1 MNKRIIALSLYL
13 ANLSQVHGQP
23 IEFGLQWDVDPE
35 KTQKIIEVI
44 QKSSAFLGKIN
55 IVPVDNQKGE
65 TIGLD
70 ATPVASTTD
79 TNNKDRETT
88 DPTGATANG
97 YLCEKVNF
105 DTEMKY
111 AKLDAW
117 AHRKDFQQKIAN
129 LIVNS
134 QGLALLMMGF
144 NGIKREPNSDIV
156 ANPLMQDVAVGWL
169 QKIRN
174 HGASQ
179 VFKEHVFG
187 SGEITIGSGKD
198 YENLDALVI
207 DAVSEFIEEQYR
219 NDEAMV
225 VTCSRKMLDSK
236 IYPLVNGA
244 KDTATET
251 IAAEVIIGTRVIGG
265 MVVHTP
271 SYFPD
276 NTMLITK
283 LSNLSIYEQIG
294 THRRLMVDNPKR
306 DQIENYESRNIDFV
320 VEDYKAA
327 VLIENIKKA

>member
-1 MNKRIIALSLYL
+1 MKKRIIALSLYL
-13 ANLSQVHGQP
+13 ANLSQVYGQP
-23 IEFGLQWDVDPE
+23 IEFGLQWDVEPE
-35 KTQKIIEVI
+35 KSQKIIEVI
-44 QKSSAFLGKIN
+44 RKSSDFLGNIN
-55 IVPVDNQKGE
+55 FVPVDNQHGE

-79 TNNKDRETT
+79 TDTKDRVTT
-88 DPTGATANG
+88 DPTGATANS
-97 YLCEKVNF
+97 YTCKKVNF
-105 DTEMKY
+105 DTDMKY

-129 LIVNS
+129 LIIKS
-134 QGLALLMMGF
+134 QGLAMLMMGF
-144 NGIKREPNSDIV
+144 NGVKRV
-156 ANPLMQDVAVGWL
+156 ATSNITTNPLMQDVAVGWL

-174 HGASQ
+174 HAAGQ
-179 VFKEHVFG
+179 VFKEGAVG
-187 SGEITIGSGKD
+187 SNKITVGSGKD
-198 YENLDALVI
+198 YENIDALVV

-244 KDTATET
+244 KDTATEN

-271 SYFPD
+271 SYFPED
-276 NTMLITK
+276 TILITK

-294 THRRLMVDNPKR
+294 THRRLMVDNAKR
-306 DQIENYESRNIDFV
+306 DRIENYESRNIDFV